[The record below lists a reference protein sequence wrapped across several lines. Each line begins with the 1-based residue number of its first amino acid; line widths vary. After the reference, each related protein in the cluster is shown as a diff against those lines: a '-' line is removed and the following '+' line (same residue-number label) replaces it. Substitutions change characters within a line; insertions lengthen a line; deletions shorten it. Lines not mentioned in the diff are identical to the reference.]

1 MKVLQDTGILP
12 MMLPPHATEE
22 EDKYQMS
29 EILTVPFMVAAM
41 TYQTFLLFLHPQQYF
56 LWG

>member
-12 MMLPPHATEE
+12 MMLPPHASEE

-29 EILTVPFMVAAM
+29 EILTVPFIVAAM
-41 TYQTFLLFLHPQQYF
+41 THQTFLLFLHPQRYF
-56 LWG
+56 L